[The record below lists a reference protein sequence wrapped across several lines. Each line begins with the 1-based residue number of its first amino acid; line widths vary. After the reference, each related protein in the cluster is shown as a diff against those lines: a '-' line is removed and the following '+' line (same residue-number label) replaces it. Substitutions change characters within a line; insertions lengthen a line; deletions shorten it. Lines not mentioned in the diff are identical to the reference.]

1 MSSNLGVGF
10 WIVFHL
16 NLFENV
22 FLEKAENTRKE
33 EGDGRLFSGFFPRFH
48 VAFGGMS
55 LLSSK
60 TNRLQHHLR
69 SWLGSICVHLPIWVS
84 QLRIDLSN
92 SIETL
97 IMAVDIQCHRLR
109 LASCEELFC
118 LQLAHTDRKD
128 N

>member
-1 MSSNLGVGF
+1 MY
-10 WIVFHL
+10 
-16 NLFENV
+16 
-22 FLEKAENTRKE
+22 FLKRPKIHETRQGLADYFK
-33 EGDGRLFSGFFPRFH
+33 DFFPRFH

-69 SWLGSICVHLPIWVS
+69 SWLGSICVYLPIWVS

-118 LQLAHTDRKD
+118 LQLVHTDRKD